1 MGWPRLTGWLSELSG
16 TSLPPLRLS
25 FVPRSPV
32 APDPGLGWKGRRK
45 RGRRA
50 QAAGTGR
57 EGQVLACRGR
67 MAAETGS
74 KPQEPGM
81 DSFPPA
87 LFPSPLIFTGQV
99 PTSHHTH
106 LEATHP
112 ASSPSAP
119 HFLLSFLSW
128 AKKAVGMPKPRVGEG
143 AGGDGSEHLP
153 QLHQARTSPLP
164 QSYNIHEPHEYAILS
179 LWGGGLTLS
188 AFLLPLPK
196 ITRRSRS

>member
-1 MGWPRLTGWLSELSG
+1 MKMGWPRLTGWLSEPSG

-50 QAAGTGR
+50 QAAGAGR
-57 EGQVLACRGR
+57 EGQVPACRGR

-87 LFPSPLIFTGQV
+87 LLPSPLIFTGQV

-106 LEATHP
+106 LEATP
-112 ASSPSAP
+112 NIFSLRPP
-119 HFLLSFLSW
+119 LPPFLLILGPEGCRS
-128 AKKAVGMPKPRVGEG
+128 AKAK
-143 AGGDGSEHLP
+143 
-153 QLHQARTSPLP
+153 
-164 QSYNIHEPHEYAILS
+164 
-179 LWGGGLTLS
+179 GGG
-188 AFLLPLPK
+188 
-196 ITRRSRS
+196 RRWG